1 MEILIWDHN
10 KERALDRAM
19 EIINDQ
25 EMQEIISG
33 VAVHWYSGDH
43 FEQLSMIKKLFP
55 EKHLVF
61 TEGCVEYSRF
71 SHDDPLAHARMY
83 AHDIIGD
90 LNHGVDCF
98 MHWSMIFDQKG
109 GPNHVNN
116 LCEAI
121 IMCDTEK
128 KEYTKTLPY
137 YYIAHFSRYIQ
148 PGAVR
153 IGFSRF
159 DDSLE
164 VTAFQNPNGE
174 RVLVLLNRS
183 GKEIPFI
190 LREGNEIAEL
200 KMLPDSIATVCYNL

>member
-1 MEILIWDHN
+1 ML
-10 KERALDRAM
+10 
-19 EIINDQ
+19 
-25 EMQEIISG
+25 EIISG

-43 FEQLSMIKKLFP
+43 FEQLSMIKKQFP

-71 SHDDPLAHARMY
+71 SRSDHLAHARMY

-90 LNHGVDCF
+90 LNNGVDCF

-116 LCEAI
+116 FCEAI

-128 KEYTKTLPY
+128 KEYIKTLPY

-159 DDSLE
+159 DDSLD
-164 VTAFQNPNGE
+164 VTAFQNPTGE

-183 GKEIPFI
+183 NEEIPFI

-200 KMLPDSIATVCYNL
+200 KMLPDSIATICYNI